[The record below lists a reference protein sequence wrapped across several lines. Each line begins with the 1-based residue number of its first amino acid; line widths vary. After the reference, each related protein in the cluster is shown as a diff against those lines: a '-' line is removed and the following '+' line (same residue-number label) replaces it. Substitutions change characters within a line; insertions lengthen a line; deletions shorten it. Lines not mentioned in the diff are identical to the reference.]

1 MEKYSYLLSE
11 DAMRK
16 LIESHFYYSVLKR
29 IDDFYVKDIIEEE
42 IYKFLLEKGYKNVED
57 YFNQDIYTKLRNMK
71 GCHKW

>member
-1 MEKYSYLLSE
+1 MEKYTYLLAE

-42 IYKFLLEKGYKNVED
+42 IHKFLFRKR
-57 YFNQDIYTKLRNMK
+57 I
-71 GCHKW
+71 